1 MKWYICVV
9 KAGYFSLFL
18 MSIGF
23 VWRLGTR
30 NRRLLYIYVA
40 AIRSTLEQLWK
51 RCMELA
57 LMMADC
63 CTHCC
68 AWSNYYRGRVSTTF
82 SSTLLV
88 IARWWLRCR
97 LTKKARNE
105 DNAFDHTN
113 GLSPEKKIFTSYF
126 PWLTFSHEPTRH
138 CDMGK
143 KPIIVVVCEVLEEL
157 RYFNECK

>member
-68 AWSNYYRGRVSTTF
+68 AWSNCYRARVSTTF

-97 LTKKARNE
+97 LTKKRETKTTLLTIQMVSRQKRKFSRHIFHDLNKHFHTSPRDIVTWERNPLLM
-105 DNAFDHTN
+105 
-113 GLSPEKKIFTSYF
+113 LSAKFWK
-126 PWLTFSHEPTRH
+126 
-138 CDMGK
+138 
-143 KPIIVVVCEVLEEL
+143 
-157 RYFNECK
+157 N